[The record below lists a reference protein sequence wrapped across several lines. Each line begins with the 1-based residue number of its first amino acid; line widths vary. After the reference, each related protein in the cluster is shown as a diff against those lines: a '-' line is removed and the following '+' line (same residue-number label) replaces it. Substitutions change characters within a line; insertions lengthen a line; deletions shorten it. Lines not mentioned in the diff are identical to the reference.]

1 VLSAYAPDLK
11 GGDDGGPHA
20 LSRSAI
26 GFAGLVRLLQAED
39 VPVLISRD
47 GPGRRDPNWGLLVLT
62 PEETTKPSEIFD
74 FTTAAGPALVV
85 LPKWETTP
93 DQLNSGWVRSAGLI
107 NPAANGNG
115 YSSGSESFNVGSG
128 PIYAHWFGSAQG
140 IYDLGVIGV
149 KITFQPAGIPV
160 PLPASLVLLLSGL
173 GVLFGWQRRPM
184 QPAVANASTAAA

>member
-1 VLSAYAPDLK
+1 MKLHTFAASALL
-11 GGDDGGPHA
+11 A
-20 LSRSAI
+20 LSVWLTP
-26 GFAGLVRLLQAED
+26 FAASRAD
-39 VPVLISRD
+39 TVLYDASSFVEGQQSFTQSFNVS
-47 GPGRRDPNWGLLVLT
+47 GPGTLT
-62 PEETTKPSEIFD
+62 VSITDIAWLDIVADLNCFLS
-74 FTTAAGPALVV
+74 TA
-85 LPKWETTP
+85 
-93 DQLNSGWVRSAGLI
+93 SGLI

-115 YSSGSESFNVGSG
+115 YGSGSESFNVGSG

>member
-1 VLSAYAPDLK
+1 MKLHTFAASALL
-11 GGDDGGPHA
+11 A
-20 LSRSAI
+20 LSVWLMP
-26 GFAGLVRLLQAED
+26 FAASRAD
-39 VPVLISRD
+39 TVLYDASSFVEGQQSFTQSFNVS
-47 GPGRRDPNWGLLVLT
+47 GPGTLT
-62 PEETTKPSEIFD
+62 VSITDIAWLDIVADLNCFLS
-74 FTTAAGPALVV
+74 TA
-85 LPKWETTP
+85 
-93 DQLNSGWVRSAGLI
+93 SGLI